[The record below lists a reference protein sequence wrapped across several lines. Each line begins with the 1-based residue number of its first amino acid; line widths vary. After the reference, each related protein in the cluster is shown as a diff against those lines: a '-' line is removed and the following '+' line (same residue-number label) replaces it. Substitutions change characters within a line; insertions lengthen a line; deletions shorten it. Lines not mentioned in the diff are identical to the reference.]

1 MRRRAFFVTL
11 TALAGTALAGFAA
24 TPVSAATFKC
34 PHVGGNFTF
43 GQEAN
48 INSLDQMTSGT
59 ISTRNIA
66 MNIYE
71 SLMTRDETNRPILE
85 LAASMTEAED
95 RLSYTFKLRQGIR
108 FHNGKPMTS
117 ADVVASFDRY
127 GKIGNQRSFLENV
140 ASWDAPDAETFVIR
154 MKKPQPTFIEA
165 LSSFSV
171 PVVIIPAE
179 NKDDPPQQLKA
190 VGTGP
195 WQLVE
200 AVPGSFVK
208 LKRYDG
214 YQPNTTF
221 EEKTGFGGYKQACFD
236 TVTFRIVTEPGARLA
251 GLKTGELQGVEDL
264 PAKSLPDLKKDPKVT
279 IIPLENWWIQIA
291 TPNTSAPPTD
301 NVMFRKAVQAVL
313 EMDEVMDA
321 ASDGNYKLNVGFQ
334 YPGRP
339 GYSDAGKD
347 TYNVHDA
354 AKAKKYLAESG
365 YKGEPVI
372 LLTNKDY
379 PPMYN
384 SALVMQQQL
393 QAIGINA
400 QMKVVDWPTSV
411 QLQLNTTE
419 GWNFF
424 YTGWGTQPALGY
436 RETMQFFVMPNA
448 VYKPKG
454 GTDDPKVAELWNQ
467 MNSLPT
473 VEGRQKTF
481 AEMQKYVLDQV
492 YAVPFGSFTKVQGV
506 RSNVKGYVP
515 FRIPRMSNVWFEN

>member
-1 MRRRAFFVTL
+1 
-11 TALAGTALAGFAA
+11 
-24 TPVSAATFKC
+24 
-34 PHVGGNFTF
+34 
-43 GQEAN
+43 
-48 INSLDQMTSGT
+48 
-59 ISTRNIA
+59 
-66 MNIYE
+66 
-71 SLMTRDETNRPILE
+71 
-85 LAASMTEAED
+85 
-95 RLSYTFKLRQGIR
+95 
-108 FHNGKPMTS
+108 
-117 ADVVASFDRY
+117 
-127 GKIGNQRSFLENV
+127 
-140 ASWDAPDAETFVIR
+140 
-154 MKKPQPTFIEA
+154 
-165 LSSFSV
+165 
-171 PVVIIPAE
+171 
-179 NKDDPPQQLKA
+179 
-190 VGTGP
+190 
-195 WQLVE
+195 
-200 AVPGSFVK
+200 
-208 LKRYDG
+208 
-214 YQPNTTF
+214 
-221 EEKTGFGGYKQACFD
+221 
-236 TVTFRIVTEPGARLA
+236 
-251 GLKTGELQGVEDL
+251 
-264 PAKSLPDLKKDPKVT
+264 KVT

-354 AKAKKYLAESG
+354 AKAKKTLAESG

-436 RETMQFFVMPNA
+436 RDTMQFFVMPNA

-454 GTDDPKVAELWNQ
+454 GVDDPKVAELWNQ

-473 VEGRQKTF
+473 VEGRQKT
-481 AEMQKYVLDQV
+481 
-492 YAVPFGSFTKVQGV
+492 
-506 RSNVKGYVP
+506 
-515 FRIPRMSNVWFEN
+515 